1 MKELLFTDWR
11 RQLDAD
17 AAEAWADLVS
27 EAAESLGIAQEA
39 FGPTVLL
46 YNGADRLRLMR
57 CAPNQKCVVL
67 ELEYACWLPVGNA

>member
-1 MKELLFTDWR
+1 MRELLITDWR
-11 RQLDAD
+11 RQLDDEAAD
-17 AAEAWADLVS
+17 AWAALVS

-57 CAPNQKCVVL
+57 CTRNNQCVVL
-67 ELEYACWLPVGNA
+67 ELEYACWLPFGNA